1 MVVAVVVVVETFFA
15 VKSYVMLNAGEWAHI
30 YVSNIC
36 KFIYIYIYINICNK
50 LNIFSWYTT
59 CASYLV
65 SFQ

>member
-36 KFIYIYIYINICNK
+36 KFIYIYIYK
-50 LNIFSWYTT
+50 YM
-59 CASYLV
+59 
-65 SFQ
+65 